1 MARPRKDVKFNHQV
15 RSASNGRARR
25 PSQSMSEYSDPGS
38 PTIKEETAPPAT
50 EQPPQTEYEKKKANF
65 ITRTTWTLVMIAG
78 FFWALG
84 AGHLFIIII
93 VTAVQVISFK
103 EVIAIANVP
112 SKARSLRFTKSLNW
126 YFLGTAMYFLYGE
139 SVIYYFK
146 HVLMV
151 DRLLLPLATHH
162 RFISFMLYIIGFVF
176 FVFSL
181 QKGHYKFQFTQFA
194 WTHMALFLIVGQA
207 HFVIN
212 NIFEG
217 FIWFILPV
225 SMVITN
231 DIFAYLC
238 GITFGRTPLIQI
250 SPKKTWEGFLG
261 AWFFTVIWG
270 MLVVHFLGDYK
281 YFICPVNDLGANI
294 WSGLECR
301 PNPVFIARDYTV
313 PFLPEGLP
321 IPRTFNIMPVQ
332 FHVIMLGTFASLI
345 APFGGFFASGLK
357 RTFKIKDFGDSIPGH
372 GGMTDRMDCQFIMG
386 SIAFFYY
393 SSFIAVHHTTVGG
406 VIEAAI
412 TGLTYEEQMEVVKI
426 MSKHLVNQEVI
437 SPKVLELLSEQV
449 VRRLL
454 QRNASRKDAIAH
466 CGRQLRTYNRSSAPS
481 AANDTFFSQ
490 PGAALNGFRSFA
502 EKPRTLPSHT
512 SRDRPPLAQL
522 PTYILYE
529 HVRAEGAK
537 GNFDE
542 VMNICRVLIK
552 DRGEFPN
559 REMYTAV
566 LHSFVD
572 SVNGTAGKVRKVLEE
587 MGFWDEADGSLT
599 GKPRILLDARGCEC
613 VLEVLAV
620 HPDYLLRT
628 DILEYMKSR
637 WFMPSDRARN
647 FIIAGMLRERHFEHA
662 LELLEEMVRNKAR
675 VESWLFDKAIWML
688 LEFGEVEEAFYVLSL
703 KEGVHSKS
711 SGTGTV
717 QLSIALWGALLDAAA
732 HKQLYAETS
741 LVWIAQVQPGYLKP
755 GTSACLHVL
764 TLASRQGDIQ
774 LATDVFRV
782 LTERGTTF
790 TSQHYELL
798 ISTYLNA
805 NDLHAAL
812 SVILIMVDSNL
823 KVNAGTCD
831 PLYWYLSAKS
841 HNDDSRPMQAFG
853 YLQDFETSG
862 RKVPTAAVN
871 ACIKA
876 GIANKRLEEG
886 IEIYKALHTV
896 SHAGPNTETFNIMFQ
911 GCHRSARK
919 ELAMF
924 FANEMVKLGLK
935 PDRITYDRLILVCL
949 ESGDLEDAL
958 LYYEEMRSTG
968 ATAGKKGPLKPRR
981 KTWETLIHRCVLKG
995 DERAVALLKDYKA
1008 SVEEPRI
1015 AVERAVID
1023 RFEYGIIPTNLAEIG
1038 RATAEQTA
1046 DAVKDRHGRP
1056 EAGQTPD
1063 ADSELSEGR
1072 SGAEPEGTSSSVN
1085 TETGTQRAESV
1096 DGLSQLMRVSKST
1109 KQY

>member
-1 MARPRKDVKFNHQV
+1 MPPRPF
-15 RSASNGRARR
+15 
-25 PSQSMSEYSDPGS
+25 
-38 PTIKEETAPPAT
+38 
-50 EQPPQTEYEKKKANF
+50 
-65 ITRTTWTLVMIAG
+65 
-78 FFWALG
+78 
-84 AGHLFIIII
+84 
-93 VTAVQVISFK
+93 
-103 EVIAIANVP
+103 
-112 SKARSLRFTKSLNW
+112 
-126 YFLGTAMYFLYGE
+126 
-139 SVIYYFK
+139 
-146 HVLMV
+146 
-151 DRLLLPLATHH
+151 
-162 RFISFMLYIIGFVF
+162 
-176 FVFSL
+176 
-181 QKGHYKFQFTQFA
+181 
-194 WTHMALFLIVGQA
+194 
-207 HFVIN
+207 
-212 NIFEG
+212 
-217 FIWFILPV
+217 
-225 SMVITN
+225 
-231 DIFAYLC
+231 
-238 GITFGRTPLIQI
+238 
-250 SPKKTWEGFLG
+250 
-261 AWFFTVIWG
+261 
-270 MLVVHFLGDYK
+270 
-281 YFICPVNDLGANI
+281 VND
-294 WSGLECR
+294 GLWRCLC
-301 PNPVFIARDYTV
+301 PGFSSNAGTIPSIARGGAR
-313 PFLPEGLP
+313 LP
-321 IPRTFNIMPVQ
+321 
-332 FHVIMLGTFASLI
+332 
-345 APFGGFFASGLK
+345 
-357 RTFKIKDFGDSIPGH
+357 
-372 GGMTDRMDCQFIMG
+372 
-386 SIAFFYY
+386 
-393 SSFIAVHHTTVGG
+393 
-406 VIEAAI
+406 
-412 TGLTYEEQMEVVKI
+412 
-426 MSKHLVNQEVI
+426 
-437 SPKVLELLSEQV
+437 
-449 VRRLL
+449 
-454 QRNASRKDAIAH
+454 QRNAPQKDATTH
-466 CGRQLRTYNRSSAPS
+466 CGRQLRTYNGSSAPS

-502 EKPRTLPSHT
+502 EKPRALPSHT

-537 GNFDE
+537 GNFEE
-542 VMNICRVLIK
+542 VMKICRVLIK
-552 DRGEFPN
+552 DRGELPN

-587 MGFWDEADGSLT
+587 MGFWDETDASLT

-647 FIIAGMLRERHFEHA
+647 FIVAGLLRERHFEHA

-675 VESWLFDKAIWML
+675 VGSWLFDKAIWML

-703 KEGVHSKS
+703 KEGVRSKS

-732 HKQLYAETS
+732 HKQLFAETS
-741 LVWIAQVQPGYLKP
+741 LVWTAQVQPGYLKP
-755 GTSACLHVL
+755 GTGACMHVL
-764 TLASRQGDIQ
+764 TLASRHGDIQ

-798 ISTYLNA
+798 ISAYLNA
-805 NDLHAAL
+805 NDLQAAL

-823 KVNAGTCD
+823 KVNSGTCD

-841 HNDDSRPMQAFG
+841 HDDDSRPMQAFR

-876 GIANKRLEEG
+876 SIANKRLEEG
-886 IEIYKALHTV
+886 IEVYKALHTV
-896 SHAGPNTETFNIMFQ
+896 SHAGPNTETFNILFQ

-968 ATAGKKGPLKPRR
+968 ATAGRKGPLKPRR

-995 DERAVALLKDYKA
+995 DERAVALLKDYKD

-1015 AVERAVID
+1015 VVERAVID

-1038 RATAEQTA
+1038 RATPEQTA
-1046 DAVKDRHGRP
+1046 DTVKDRHGRS
-1056 EAGQTPD
+1056 EAGKTPD

-1072 SGAEPEGTSSSVN
+1072 SGAGPEGTSLSAD
-1085 TETGTQRAESV
+1085 TETETQRAEAV